1 MASILCNSFLGQC
14 KKLALWKQT
23 AALIDQIGMSCH
35 AHWLETFEPITADFT
50 YVRWLGDRKGILLTS
65 FLAKEVVGRVFDS
78 YGGPES
84 KLSFI
89 NLKLA

>member
-1 MASILCNSFLGQC
+1 MDSILRNSFLRRC

-23 AALIDQIGMSCH
+23 AALIGPIWMPCPG
-35 AHWLETFEPITADFT
+35 HWLETFEPITADFT

-65 FLAKEVVGRVFDS
+65 FLAKEVVACVFDS